1 MSGSGLVVLK
11 KACSGAESNCYGHSY
26 WSLVFWCMQMVGGCG
41 AVSCTSVLVH
51 TGVYN
56 EELHDDSCEHTPR
69 DFLPVEVGLKEPT
82 FRVDNILSAVDLI
95 FDREGFS

>member
-1 MSGSGLVVLK
+1 
-11 KACSGAESNCYGHSY
+11 
-26 WSLVFWCMQMVGGCG
+26 MVGGCG